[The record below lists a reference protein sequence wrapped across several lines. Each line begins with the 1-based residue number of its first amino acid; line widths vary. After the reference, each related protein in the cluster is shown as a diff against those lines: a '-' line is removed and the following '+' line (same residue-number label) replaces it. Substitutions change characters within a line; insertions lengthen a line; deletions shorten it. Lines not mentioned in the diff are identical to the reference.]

1 MIKYS
6 LKQKAQNQVNEYKD
20 LFKKLIIYNFLT
32 FIIITIYFFFFQ
44 SKQVENLNEYLF
56 KNYSTFEAVLTIIL
70 LLIHLLSF
78 YFLFIFKKIGI
89 SLFTLSLIGI
99 LILTLFQPIVFD
111 GIEYV
116 LDIISNILS
125 GGILVL
131 IYFTNLKNEFGNER
145 IKIQEKN
152 KN

>member
-89 SLFTLSLIGI
+89 SLFTFSLIGI
-99 LILTLFQPIVFD
+99 LILSLFQPIVFD

>member
-1 MIKYS
+1 MK
-6 LKQKAQNQVNEYKD
+6 KEKNQVSEYKD

-32 FIIITIYFFFFQ
+32 FIVTIIYTFFFQ
-44 SKQVENLNEYLF
+44 SKQVENINEYLL
-56 KNYSTFEAVLTIIL
+56 KNYSTFEMVLVCVL

-89 SLFTLSLIGI
+89 LLFTLSLIGV
-99 LILTLFQPIVFD
+99 LILTLFQPLVFD

-116 LDIISNILS
+116 LDSISSILS

-131 IYFTNLKNEFGNER
+131 IYFTNLKNEFINDR
-145 IKIQEKN
+145 IKIQEKD

>member
-1 MIKYS
+1 MK
-6 LKQKAQNQVNEYKD
+6 KEQNQVSEYKD

-32 FIIITIYFFFFQ
+32 FIIITIHFFFFQ
-44 SKQVENLNEYLF
+44 SKQVENLNEYFF

-89 SLFTLSLIGI
+89 SLFTFSLIGI
-99 LILTLFQPIVFD
+99 LILSLFQPIVFD

>member
-1 MIKYS
+1 MK
-6 LKQKAQNQVNEYKD
+6 KEKNQVSEYKD

-32 FIIITIYFFFFQ
+32 FIVTIIYTFFFQ
-44 SKQVENLNEYLF
+44 SKQVENINEYLL
-56 KNYSTFEAVLTIIL
+56 KNYSTFEMVLVCVL

-89 SLFTLSLIGI
+89 LLFTLSLIGV
-99 LILTLFQPIVFD
+99 LILTLFQPLVFD

-116 LDIISNILS
+116 LDSISSILS

-131 IYFTNLKNEFGNER
+131 IYFTNLKNEFINER
-145 IKIQEKN
+145 IKIQEKD